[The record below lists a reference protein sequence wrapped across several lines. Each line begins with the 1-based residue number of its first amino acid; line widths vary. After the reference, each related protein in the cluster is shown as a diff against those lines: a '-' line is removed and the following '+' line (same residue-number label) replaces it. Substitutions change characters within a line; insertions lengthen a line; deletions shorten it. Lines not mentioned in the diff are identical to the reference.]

1 MGGQGMPPA
10 ALLLCGRLGGN
21 SLQFRSDILE
31 RGFTLLM
38 LRSSVLGQDPRLLML
53 RSDAAEQGP
62 GVRRNSSGPLSLRF
76 LRFRRFLRFSV
87 ALFAS
92 VMA

>member
-1 MGGQGMPPA
+1 MLGSAVLGQDPR
-10 ALLLCGRLGGN
+10 LLML
-21 SLQFRSDILE
+21 RSDILG
-31 RGFTLLM
+31 RGFALLM

-76 LRFRRFLRFSV
+76 LRFSV
-87 ALFAS
+87 APFAS